1 MEICKFKLKSIF
13 MVPGSG
19 TTLVPLSSLKNL
31 IYMFN
36 QFISKSR
43 SQCPIFY
50 FIIEINIMF
59 YVRKH
64 ISFILITG
72 DFFTINSVLF
82 AEFPVF
88 LNIFQFSTKL
98 LKVSTKLLKSC
109 KNLRPHVF
117 GIRYKVACRS
127 QFERDGGPS
136 PLAPLLF

>member
-1 MEICKFKLKSIF
+1 
-13 MVPGSG
+13 
-19 TTLVPLSSLKNL
+19 
-31 IYMFN
+31 MFN

-127 QFERDGGPS
+127 QFERYGGPS
-136 PLAPLLF
+136 PLAPYYFDAPPTPRQGLRYLERESYYR

>member
-1 MEICKFKLKSIF
+1 
-13 MVPGSG
+13 
-19 TTLVPLSSLKNL
+19 
-31 IYMFN
+31 MFN

-127 QFERDGGPS
+127 QFERYGGPS
-136 PLAPLLF
+136 PLAPYYFDAPPTPRQGLRYQVIIVREGKI